1 MERETRVETRARK
14 YLNAERSEQLFRFS
28 DGKFWEAL
36 ERYRRRRDSVG
47 SIFKATAGTSTHR
60 RAPFIVS
67 PSRSRAHHPFFPFEY
82 LHITSLGY
90 AHLLLIVC
98 NLLDLRVYPFTHLRR
113 ALKGTLCHGVHNAF
127 FLPSALAPLFQP
139 HTFTH
144 SHMHTDTHTTHTRI
158 HASRTYQMPF
168 LLRMHSPYTDIRRRA
183 GVFALLL

>member
-1 MERETRVETRARK
+1 MRRV
-14 YLNAERSEQLFRFS
+14 RSSSFDFP
-28 DGKFWEAL
+28 DGKIWEAL
-36 ERYRRRRDSVG
+36 GRYRRRRDSVG
-47 SIFKATAGTSTHR
+47 LIFKTTAGTSTHR

-67 PSRSRAHHPFFPFEY
+67 PSRSRVHHPFFPFEY

-144 SHMHTDTHTTHTRI
+144 SHMHTDRHTHTHSRIAYISDAVFVAYAFPVYRHPSTRGCI
-158 HASRTYQMPF
+158 RTAF
-168 LLRMHSPYTDIRRRA
+168 VTRCCFSGIL
-183 GVFALLL
+183 